1 MSVFPK
7 PTAPSESQSPSPWRD
22 ILLDDSRR
30 PEDRS
35 PDQITTLP
43 RGRGW
48 LDMALLVSATV
59 ALIAG
64 LHFLAPGVSG
74 PAQEAAATPATT
86 RAN

>member
-1 MSVFPK
+1 MPVAPKSTMS
-7 PTAPSESQSPSPWRD
+7 SESRSPSSWRD
-22 ILLDDSRR
+22 ILLEDARR
-30 PEDRS
+30 PEDRC

-43 RGRGW
+43 HGRGW